1 MAGWRYSRENREWG
15 GEREGKP
22 ESYSRDTRGGGG
34 GDAPTRGMHRRGVG
48 ACSRVGGLRGTLG
61 MSLEYSG
68 CTPYTLQAHSLHTL
82 EILGLYYLL

>member
-34 GDAPTRGMHRRGVG
+34 GGMH
-48 ACSRVGGLRGTLG
+48 LLG
-61 MSLEYSG
+61 G
-68 CTPYTLQAHSLHTL
+68 CTGGEWGHAPGWEDSEVLWV
-82 EILGLYYLL
+82 